1 MAVVYGGKKCY
12 LLALPSVDSSQ
23 GVVTWVYTP
32 IETQKFQPQLAK
44 LEVFSL
50 W

>member
-12 LLALPSVDSSQ
+12 LLALPSVGSSQ
-23 GVVTWVYTP
+23 GVVPWGYTP